1 MSVERRRSRMNLSCS
16 ARMVLLMVVMDEA
29 EDDRMVMGIRVLV
42 KEEEIVMGKWWVS
55 FSTSSCVMV
64 SSGNLA
70 NPE

>member
-1 MSVERRRSRMNLSCS
+1 M
-16 ARMVLLMVVMDEA
+16 LMVVMDEA